1 MDPWHPNTQILL
13 ETIRKTPIES
23 LRNAVQ
29 DVIPLQLQP
38 SAKFIHSLTTIEQE
52 EVLRACLMIF
62 ILSNGKMVPQ
72 QPQLV
77 GALATLASHDSKVI
91 LGTGSGKTL
100 IMVLPHLLWLDHVSI
115 VVSPLK
121 HLQVTQVC
129 GTTRS
134 SHRRDAN
141 IT

>member
-13 ETIRKTPIES
+13 EAIRKTPIES
-23 LRNAVQ
+23 LRNTVK
-29 DVIPLQLQP
+29 DVVPLQLMP
-38 SAKFIHSLTTIEQE
+38 LALFIHSLTTIEQE

-62 ILSNGKMVPQ
+62 ILSNGKMVPR

-77 GALATLASHDSKVI
+77 GALATLAGRNSKII

-100 IMVLPHLLWLDHVSI
+100 IMVLPHLLRPDRVSI

-121 HLQVTQVC
+121 RLQVTQVC
-129 GTTRS
+129 RMT
-134 SHRRDAN
+134 
-141 IT
+141 